1 MASAHPPPY
10 RPDRPP
16 GPPPAPRDDD
26 DPDVPSLLKEN
37 ARLRDLVVQLS
48 RLVIKRVVERK

>member
-10 RPDRPP
+10 RHDRDP
-16 GPPPAPRDDD
+16 GSPPPPRED
-26 DPDVPSLLKEN
+26 DPGVKSLRKEN

-48 RLVIKRVVERK
+48 RLVIKTIVDRK

>member
-26 DPDVPSLLKEN
+26 PDVQSLRKEN